1 MAKNENPNVSRN
13 NNNSS
18 LVVLG
23 NDGSFDMYMG
33 FLTGISI
40 WIIVSSD
47 KIIAIFT
54 SLGVT

>member
-23 NDGSFDMYMG
+23 NDGSFDMYMI